1 MARKAKG
8 GKNAEI
14 NQKLIKPGGGV
25 QNDPEAQ
32 DKTKSGAKTKG
43 LQL

>member
-1 MARKAKG
+1 MAKKAKG

-14 NQKLIKPGGGV
+14 NKKHLKPNGGV

-32 DKTKSGAKTKG
+32 DKAKSGAKTQG
-43 LQL
+43 RQE